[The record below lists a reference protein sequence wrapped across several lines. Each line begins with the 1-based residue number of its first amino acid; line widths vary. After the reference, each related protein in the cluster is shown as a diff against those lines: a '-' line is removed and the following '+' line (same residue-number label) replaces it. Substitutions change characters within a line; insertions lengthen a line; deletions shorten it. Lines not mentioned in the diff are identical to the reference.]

1 MFHLLDSDK
10 WERQKHFEYYMQMI
24 PCGYTVTV
32 RLDVENLYQQVKKC
46 GLKFYPAFIYCTGK
60 VVNEKREFKMGVD
73 QEGRPGYF
81 DVMHPNFTIFHKDD
95 HTFSDIWS
103 YYDDDFQTCYQNIIN
118 DMETY
123 KDVKGPK
130 GKEGQPPNFFCISCV
145 PWMDFTGYSTWVPT
159 GRPNLFPIITFG
171 KYVEEE
177 GRRKLSAALTIS
189 HASADG
195 YHASMF
201 FERLQEVLDEFVIEK
216 NK

>member
-1 MFHLLDSDK
+1 MFYLLDPEK

-130 GKEGQPPNFFCISCV
+130 GKEGQPPNFFCISSCA
-145 PWMDFTGYSTWVPT
+145 MDGFHRLQHMGANRKTKSISDHYIWK
-159 GRPNLFPIITFG
+159 IC
-171 KYVEEE
+171 
-177 GRRKLSAALTIS
+177 GRRVQKKAVCCFDDIS
-189 HASADG
+189 CIRRWISC
-195 YHASMF
+195 
-201 FERLQEVLDEFVIEK
+201 
-216 NK
+216 

>member
-1 MFHLLDSDK
+1 MFYLLDPEK

-103 YYDDDFQTCYQNIIN
+103 YYDDDFQ
-118 DMETY
+118 
-123 KDVKGPK
+123 K
-130 GKEGQPPNFFCISCV
+130 
-145 PWMDFTGYSTWVPT
+145 
-159 GRPNLFPIITFG
+159 
-171 KYVEEE
+171 
-177 GRRKLSAALTIS
+177 
-189 HASADG
+189 
-195 YHASMF
+195 
-201 FERLQEVLDEFVIEK
+201 
-216 NK
+216 

>member
-1 MFHLLDSDK
+1 
-10 WERQKHFEYYMQMI
+10 MQMD

-32 RLDVENLYQQVKKC
+32 RLDVENLYQQVKKS

-60 VVNEKREFKMGVD
+60 VVNERKENLKWESIRKED
-73 QEGRPGYF
+73 LRYF

-103 YYDDDFQTCYQNIIN
+103 YYDDDFQTCYQTVLN

-145 PWMDFTGYSTWVPT
+145 PWMDFTGYSTWGSQPEE
-159 GRPNLFPIITFG
+159 PNLFPIITFG
-171 KYVEEE
+171 KYVEEAE
-177 GRRKLSAALTIS
+177 AVCGFDDISCIRRWIS
-189 HASADG
+189 C
-195 YHASMF
+195 
-201 FERLQEVLDEFVIEK
+201 
-216 NK
+216 

>member
-1 MFHLLDSDK
+1 MFYLLDPEK

-81 DVMHPNFTIFHKDD
+81 DVMHPNFTIFHKDN

-130 GKEGQPPNFFCISCV
+130 GKEGQPPNFFCISCA
-145 PWMDFTGYSTWVPT
+145 MDGFHRLQHMGTNRKTKSISDHYIWK
-159 GRPNLFPIITFG
+159 IC
-171 KYVEEE
+171 
-177 GRRKLSAALTIS
+177 GRRGQKKAVCGLDDIS
-189 HASADG
+189 CIRRWISC
-195 YHASMF
+195 
-201 FERLQEVLDEFVIEK
+201 
-216 NK
+216 